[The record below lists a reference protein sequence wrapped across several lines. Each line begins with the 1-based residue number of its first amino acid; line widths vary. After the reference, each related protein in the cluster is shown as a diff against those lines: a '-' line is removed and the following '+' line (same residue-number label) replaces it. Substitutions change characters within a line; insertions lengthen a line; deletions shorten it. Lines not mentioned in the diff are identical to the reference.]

1 MDLSIVIPV
10 YNVEPYLEDCVSSV
24 YRQSLPL
31 DRFEVILINDGST
44 DDSFRLAQKL
54 ASEHPNMKVID
65 QKNRGLSAVRNRGI
79 RMAGGTYILF
89 LDSDDFL
96 YENTITPLLDK
107 VLSDDL
113 DVLRFEYWGV
123 DESGK
128 RLFPSPYRAKRSL
141 YEGHVI
147 SGTDLFEKI
156 YNQELFAWLSFI
168 KRNFLLEEKVFF
180 EEGMFF
186 EDIEF
191 SLRVALK
198 AHRCMY
204 LSSCLYAYR
213 QRPAS
218 ILHTF
223 SKKKVKDVISI
234 VESLQNYL
242 KDPSLRRSFK
252 TIIRQIRTQL
262 IVSVLLRISDTSV
275 YKDRRELL
283 DLMKEKEIV
292 YLHPVNRPRELIVSI
307 LYNVLGK
314 NIMNILHPVSRV
326 RLYLLKK
333 QNK

>member
-10 YNVEPYLEDCVSSV
+10 YNVEPYLEACVSSV

-44 DDSFRLAQKL
+44 DNSFQLIQKL
-54 ASEHPNMKVID
+54 ASEHSNIKVID

-79 RMAGGTYILF
+79 RMACGTYILF

-96 YENTITPLLDK
+96 YENTVTPLLDK
-107 VLSDDL
+107 VLSNDL

-123 DESGK
+123 DESGN
-128 RLFPSPYRAKRSL
+128 RLFQSPYRARRSA
-141 YEGHVI
+141 YEGQLI
-147 SGTDLFEKI
+147 TGTDLFEKI

-168 KRNFLLEEKVFF
+168 KKDLLLEGKVFF

-191 SLRVALK
+191 SLKVALK

-234 VESLQNYL
+234 VENLQNYL
-242 KDPSLRRSFK
+242 EDSSIRLSSK
-252 TIIRQIRTQL
+252 TIIQQIRTQL
-262 IVSVLLRISDTSV
+262 IVSILLRISDTSV
-275 YKDRRELL
+275 YKDRSELL
-283 DLMKEKEIV
+283 ALMKEKGIV
-292 YLHPVNRPRELIVSI
+292 YLHPVRRPREWIVSV
-307 LYNVLGK
+307 LYNLLGK
-314 NIMNILHPVSRV
+314 YVMNILHPVSHL

-333 QNK
+333 VK